1 MVQQNSTN
9 IVLPNWFLQILTGL
23 ATVGILGCATWMG
36 WVTRTLHITNG
47 LMNRFPEIERRVN
60 VVEATTHEHTRQ
72 IRDLKRVRVTR

>member
-23 ATVGILGCATWMG
+23 ATVAIIGATGWMG

-47 LMNRFPEIERRVN
+47 LMNRIPVLEQRVTS
-60 VVEATTHEHTRQ
+60 VEGTTREHSRM
-72 IRDLKRVRVTR
+72 IRDLKRVKVTR